1 MPQFVGLVLIGAGV
15 WAGYKALLR
24 LSQRAAAELRR
35 AEDEMR
41 RKATDA
47 SEKDL
52 GALQFDPETGVYKPT
67 PR

>member
-1 MPQFVGLVLIGAGV
+1 MPQLVGLVLIGAGV
-15 WAGYKALLR
+15 WAGYKAVLR

-41 RKATDA
+41 DNAPGSA
-47 SEKDL
+47 EKDL
-52 GALQFDPETGVYKPT
+52 GALHLDPETGVYKPT

>member
-1 MPQFVGLVLIGAGV
+1 MPQLVGLVLIGAGV
-15 WAGYKALLR
+15 WAGYKAVLR

-35 AEDEMR
+35 ADDETH
-41 RKATDA
+41 RKATESA
-47 SEKDL
+47 EKDL